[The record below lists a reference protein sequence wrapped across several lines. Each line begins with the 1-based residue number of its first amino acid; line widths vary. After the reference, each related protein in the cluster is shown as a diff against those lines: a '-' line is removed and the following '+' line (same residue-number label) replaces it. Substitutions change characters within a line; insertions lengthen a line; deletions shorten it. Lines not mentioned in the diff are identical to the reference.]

1 VKTFD
6 SIRTRLTLWYVGV
19 LALVLL
25 AFSISVYAMLARSL
39 NERLNSGLR
48 TSLEVMAST
57 LARELAE
64 GAAEAAGETQA
75 GEEKEADEETQVEGE
90 IKAKGEIEKEAAF
103 STVEDLN
110 SPDQAIAIF
119 NVQGRLISERAA
131 RGDLHAGWPPF
142 DFISD
147 ESVRLL
153 TLPGDQ
159 GGKRDGVRM
168 AVRRVQA
175 YTPGAPY
182 LIVVA
187 QSLRATAEELELLR
201 RIFYFAV
208 PIALTL
214 AGLGGFFLARKA
226 LAPVAM
232 MSERARRISADNLGE
247 RLPVANA
254 RDELGQLAATFNDL
268 LARLNA
274 SFDQQRQF
282 MTDASHELRT
292 PLSVMH
298 TTAEVTLK
306 QPRRTESEYR
316 DALEMMDAQVRR
328 LARIVEDMFT
338 LARAD
343 AGRHPLHQSDFY
355 LDELIGETARAARM
369 LAARKEVAVEVATAS
384 DVPFHGDEG
393 LLRQMLLNL
402 LDNAIRYTPAGGH
415 VRLSLTLSDSIC
427 EISVADNGT
436 GIPATAQSRIFE
448 RFYRADESRSR
459 AEAAG
464 GSGAGLG
471 LAIARWIAEAHDG
484 HLELRRSDESGSIF
498 VASLPVNV
506 R

>member
-1 VKTFD
+1 MLD
-6 SIRTRLTLWYVGV
+6 SVRFRLTLWYVGV

-25 AFSISVYAMLARSL
+25 AFSVGVYALLARSL
-39 NERLNSGLR
+39 SERLDGGLR
-48 TSLEVMAST
+48 ASLEAMAST
-57 LARELAE
+57 FARDLVEE
-64 GAAEAAGETQA
+64 ETEAAVETPT
-75 GEEKEADEETQVEGE
+75 GEETEADEGTQLEGVTKDKE
-90 IKAKGEIEKEAAF
+90 EIEKEAAL
-103 STVEDLN
+103 STVEELN

-119 NVQGRLISERAA
+119 DAQGRLLVERAA
-131 RGDLHAGWPPF
+131 RGDLHARWPAF
-142 DFISD
+142 DFTSD
-147 ESVRLL
+147 ESIRLF

-159 GGKRDGVRM
+159 GDKRDGVRI

-175 YTPGAPY
+175 DTTGAPY

-187 QSLRATAEELELLR
+187 QSLRANAEELKLLR

-226 LAPVAM
+226 LAPVAA
-232 MSERARRISADNLGE
+232 MSERARRISAENLEE

-254 RDELGQLAATFNDL
+254 RDELGRLAAAFNEL

-282 MTDASHELRT
+282 MADASHELRT

-298 TTAEVTLK
+298 TTAEVTLE

-316 DALEMMDAQVRR
+316 DALKMMDTQVRR
-328 LARIVEDMFT
+328 LSRIVEDMFT

-343 AGRHPLHQSDFY
+343 AGRRPLHPSDFY
-355 LDELIGETARAARM
+355 LDELISETTQAARM
-369 LAARKEVAVEVATAS
+369 LAARKEVSVEVATEE
-384 DVPFHGDEG
+384 DVPFRGDEG

-402 LDNAIRYTPAGGH
+402 LDNAIRYTPAGGR
-415 VRLSLTLSDSIC
+415 VRVGLTQLDSIC
-427 EISVADNGT
+427 EISIADSGT
-436 GIPATAQSRIFE
+436 GVPAEAQAHIFE
-448 RFYRADESRSR
+448 RFYRADESRAR

-464 GSGAGLG
+464 EGGAGLG

-484 HLELRRSDESGSIF
+484 RLELSRSDDSGSFF
-498 VASLPVNV
+498 VASLPINP

>member
-1 VKTFD
+1 MLD
-6 SIRTRLTLWYVGV
+6 SVRIRLTLWYVGV

-25 AFSISVYAMLARSL
+25 AFSVGVYALLARSL
-39 NERLNSGLR
+39 SERLDGGLR
-48 TSLEVMAST
+48 ASLEAMAST
-57 LARELAE
+57 FARDLAE
-64 GAAEAAGETQA
+64 EEAEAAGGTQA
-75 GEEKEADEETQVEGE
+75 EEETEADEETQVEGE
-90 IKAKGEIEKEAAF
+90 AKDKGEIEKEAALG
-103 STVEDLN
+103 TVEELN

-119 NVQGRLISERAA
+119 DAQGRLLVERAA
-131 RGDLHAGWPPF
+131 RGDLHARLPSF

-147 ESVRLL
+147 ESVRLF
-153 TLPGDQ
+153 TLPGEQ
-159 GGKRDGVRM
+159 GDKRDGVRI

-175 YTPGAPY
+175 NTTGAPY

-187 QSLRATAEELELLR
+187 QSLRANTEELELVR

-208 PIALTL
+208 PVALTL
-214 AGLGGFFLARKA
+214 VGLGGFFLARKA
-226 LAPVAM
+226 LAPVAA
-232 MSERARRISADNLGE
+232 MSERARRISAENLEE
-247 RLPVANA
+247 RLPVANP
-254 RDELGQLAATFNDL
+254 RDELGRLAAAFNEL

-282 MTDASHELRT
+282 MADASHELRT

-298 TTAEVTLK
+298 TTAEVTLE

-316 DALEMMDAQVRR
+316 DALAMMDAQVRR

-343 AGRHPLHQSDFY
+343 AGRRPLRHSDFY
-355 LDELIGETARAARM
+355 LDELICETTQAARM
-369 LAARKEVAVEVATAS
+369 LAARKEVSVEVAGAA
-384 DVPFHGDEG
+384 DVPFRGDED

-402 LDNAIRYTPAGGH
+402 LDNAIRYTPAAGN
-415 VRLSLTLSDSIC
+415 VRVSLAQFDSIC
-427 EISVADNGT
+427 EISVADSGT
-436 GIPATAQSRIFE
+436 GIPATAQARIFE

-484 HLELRRSDESGSIF
+484 RLELRHSDESGSIF
-498 VASLPVNV
+498 VASLPAHL